1 MIAHIVHGFNVSD
14 GGDGTTDK
22 LIPYLARAG
31 IQHREHN
38 YRFLG
43 LVRGTFQARVCNGA
57 EAEIVRAWTRDGDI
71 GIGHSNG
78 CAILAQAAEN
88 GAPFKGLVF
97 LNPALDE
104 SCVVNKR
111 VDWVHVYHSSGDWA
125 VWFSKLLRFRHPWG
139 AMGRVGFTGSD
150 PRYTNIDIS
159 PYGHSEIFK
168 NLHVWGP
175 RIVERILAV
184 QRL

>member
-1 MIAHIVHGFNVSD
+1 VTVHLVHGYNISD
-14 GGDGTTDK
+14 GGTNTTDK
-22 LIPYLARAG
+22 LIPYLAKAG
-31 IQHREHN
+31 YDTREHN
-38 YRFLG
+38 YQFVNLTGLLQVRF
-43 LVRGTFQARVCNGA
+43 CNGSVS
-57 EAEIVRAWTRDGDI
+57 EIVRAWTRDGDI

-78 CAILAQAAEN
+78 CAILAQAAAK
-88 GAPFKGLVF
+88 GAPFHGLVF
-97 LNPALDE
+97 IHPALNEDY
-104 SCVVNKR
+104 VVAPHVR
-111 VDWVHVYHSSGDWA
+111 WIHVYHSRKDWA